1 MGFNMTLD
9 LLSIIKKIDAA
20 VLFEYFYTVELE
32 GADGTVSRTSFERLA
47 ETLNSAGLRTAREQ
61 LFTASVVR
69 LNVKRLE
76 ELQVV
81 ERIPVSGAEFDL
93 RFRRYK
99 APARTSEPER
109 KETPAETS
117 VPVPVE
123 KISAR
128 NSVRSQNDFH
138 NDFHNENENGAP
150 NESTSSS
157 FLVDININKQINKQT
172 DFLSIEELAEKTPT
186 DSDFFQRFRR
196 LLVRDLYEPGLHSD
210 LLDRAVL
217 AFAAR
222 IVTSREVESAV
233 RKAKEDRALFERS
246 NGFRGSSTLWRSF
259 ALSVKTW
266 YDEAGYFWT
275 PTRNRREPAPERREV
290 EWTV

>member
-1 MGFNMTLD
+1 MTLD

-47 ETLNSAGLRTAREQ
+47 ETLNAAGLRTAREQ

-99 APARTSEPER
+99 APARTSEQLR
-109 KETPAETS
+109 NETPAETS
-117 VPVPVE
+117 VPAPVE
-123 KISAR
+123 KIPAR

-138 NDFHNENENGAP
+138 NDFHNENENGAE

-157 FLVDININKQINKQT
+157 SFLELDININKQINKQT

-196 LLVRDLYEPGLHSD
+196 LLVRDLYEPGLHAE

-217 AFAAR
+217 AFASR
-222 IVTSREVESAV
+222 IVTSREIEMAV

-275 PTRNRREPAPERREV
+275 PTRNRREPAPRRREV
-290 EWTV
+290 EWAT

>member
-1 MGFNMTLD
+1 MTLD

-47 ETLNSAGLRTAREQ
+47 ETLNAAGLRTAREQ

-76 ELQVV
+76 ELNVV

-99 APARTSEPER
+99 APARTSEQLR

-117 VPVPVE
+117 VPAPVD
-123 KISAR
+123 KIPAR

-138 NDFHNENENGAP
+138 NENENGAE

-157 FLVDININKQINKQT
+157 FLELDININKQINKQT

-186 DSDFFQRFRR
+186 DSEFFQRFRR
-196 LLVRDLYEPGLHSD
+196 LLVRELYEPGLHAE

-275 PTRNRREPAPERREV
+275 PTRNRREPAPVRREV
-290 EWTV
+290 EWAV

>member
-69 LNVKRLE
+69 LNVRRLE
-76 ELQVV
+76 ELNVV
-81 ERIPVSGAEFDL
+81 ERIHVSGAEFDL

-99 APARTSEPER
+99 APERTSEPTR

-117 VPVPVE
+117 VPVE
-123 KISAR
+123 KIPAR

-138 NDFHNENENGAP
+138 YENHNENENGAP
-150 NESTSSS
+150 NESTSS
-157 FLVDININKQINKQT
+157 FLELDININKQINKQT
-172 DFLSIEELAEKTPT
+172 DFLSIEELAENTPT

-196 LLVRDLYEPGLHSD
+196 LLVRDLYEPGLHAE

-266 YDEAGYFWT
+266 FDEAGYFWT
-275 PTRNRREPAPERREV
+275 PTRNRREPAPARKEV
-290 EWTV
+290 EWAS

>member
-1 MGFNMTLD
+1 MTLD

-76 ELQVV
+76 ELNVV
-81 ERIPVSGAEFDL
+81 ERLNVSGAEFDL
-93 RFRRYK
+93 RFHRYK
-99 APARTSEPER
+99 AR

-117 VPVPVE
+117 VPASVE
-123 KISAR
+123 KIPAR

-138 NDFHNENENGAP
+138 YENHNENENGAEK
-150 NESTSSS
+150 ESTSS
-157 FLVDININKQINKQT
+157 FLELDININKQINKQT

-196 LLVRDLYEPGLHSD
+196 LLVRELYEPGLHAE

-233 RKAKEDRALFERS
+233 RKAKEDRTLFERS

-266 YDEAGYFWT
+266 FDEAGYFWT

-290 EWTV
+290 EWTT

>member
-1 MGFNMTLD
+1 MTLD

-47 ETLNSAGLRTAREQ
+47 ETLNAAGLRTAREQ

-76 ELQVV
+76 ELNVV

-99 APARTSEPER
+99 APARTSEQLR

-123 KISAR
+123 KFSAR

-138 NDFHNENENGAP
+138 NDFHNENENGAE
-150 NESTSSS
+150 NGTSSPYS
-157 FLVDININKQINKQT
+157 SLESININKQINKT

-196 LLVRDLYEPGLHSD
+196 LLVRELYEPGLHAE

-222 IVTSREVESAV
+222 IVTSREIETAV

-246 NGFRGSSTLWRSF
+246 NGFRGTSTLWRSF

-290 EWTV
+290 EWAV

>member
-1 MGFNMTLD
+1 MTLD

-47 ETLNSAGLRTAREQ
+47 ETLNAAGLRTAREQ

-81 ERIPVSGAEFDL
+81 ERLNVSGAEFDL

-117 VPVPVE
+117 VPAPVE
-123 KISAR
+123 KFSAR
-128 NSVRSQNDFH
+128 NCVRSHSEFH
-138 NDFHNENENGAP
+138 SDFHNENENGAE
-150 NESTSSS
+150 NGTSSPYS
-157 FLVDININKQINKQT
+157 SLESININKQINKT

-196 LLVRDLYEPGLHSD
+196 LLVRELYEPGLHAE

-222 IVTSREVESAV
+222 IVTSREIETAV
-233 RKAKEDRALFERS
+233 RKAKEDRALFKRS

-290 EWTV
+290 EWAI

>member
-1 MGFNMTLD
+1 MTLD

-47 ETLNSAGLRTAREQ
+47 ETLNAAGLRTAREQ

-99 APARTSEPER
+99 APARTSEPLR

-117 VPVPVE
+117 VPDPVE
-123 KISAR
+123 KNSAR

-138 NDFHNENENGAP
+138 NDFHNENENENGAE
-150 NESTSSS
+150 NGTSSPYS
-157 FLVDININKQINKQT
+157 SLESININKQINKQT

-196 LLVRDLYEPGLHSD
+196 LLVRELYEPGLHAE

-222 IVTSREVESAV
+222 IVTSREIETAV
-233 RKAKEDRALFERS
+233 RKAKEDRALFDRS